1 MDPFTAVMILCAIAF
16 VVAHESNKVGLR
28 VAALTLM
35 MISILVKYFSMSS

>member
-16 VVAHESNKVGLR
+16 VVAYESDKAGLC

-35 MISILVKYFSMSS
+35 TISILVKYFSMS